1 MVSLFEVTVLL
12 LCIAVSGLHVLQ
24 PVLDYLRAI
33 SPRNPIVSATAAG
46 AVTVLALCIAYFAG
60 IILVHLRIAPAA
72 APPALVSRVALRLF
86 SAFSCVLLLLAIM
99 ALMPQL

>member
-33 SPRNPIVSATAAG
+33 SPRNPIVSATAG